1 MTYLLLFAAIVANG
15 IQSTVFKGCSEKNK
29 NINTYAYIGLV
40 ALFSMLFFVV
50 ASKGKFE
57 FDPGSAIY
65 SAAFALCYI
74 LSVLGNA
81 KAIECGPLSLSTLV
95 LQCSLIIPTMYGFVI
110 LKEEISVFAKIG
122 IALIF
127 LCLILVNPGGKS
139 GKIPAKWYVW
149 VIMSFIGNG
158 MCSTVQKMQQLKF
171 DGAYK
176 TEFMITALLIVFAVM
191 TVFGLIKKEGRTK
204 GIVKYAAAQGVSN
217 GVLNMLVMVLTAL
230 LPTAV
235 LFPAVLS
242 GGMIIAFIASVT
254 VFKERLTAR
263 QYIGYGIG
271 VVSVILSSL

>member
-1 MTYLLLFAAIVANG
+1 
-15 IQSTVFKGCSEKNK
+15 
-29 NINTYAYIGLV
+29 
-40 ALFSMLFFVV
+40 
-50 ASKGKFE
+50 
-57 FDPGSAIY
+57 
-65 SAAFALCYI
+65 
-74 LSVLGNA
+74 
-81 KAIECGPLSLSTLV
+81 
-95 LQCSLIIPTMYGFVI
+95 
-110 LKEEISVFAKIG
+110 
-122 IALIF
+122 
-127 LCLILVNPGGKS
+127 
-139 GKIPAKWYVW
+139 
-149 VIMSFIGNG
+149 
-158 MCSTVQKMQQLKF
+158 MQQLKF